1 VCSLYH
7 QVCSLVSL
15 CSVKFLENNFLLLWN
30 SFSSLVCTFLH
41 CTLREWILWY
51 YWCWV
56 CDETKRE
63 GTPGSIKAP
72 AAAHSPRPHSP
83 LQKKASKAGPPAMAM
98 GFFLLKLW
106 HLDQQG
112 SPHASCKSHCTC
124 GPTNRGLSDD
134 HAFKQ
139 GTVRAQLSGFLEEGE
154 DDYCDPNSI
163 ACLTSKQDLSAIIL
177 GLLLLLGILCFCVD
191 ARCLLALE
199 FNYLCF
205 LTLVFISG
213 GIFSKWCENK
223 IVCNLWK
230 KV

>member
-1 VCSLYH
+1 MLLKCQIAGYTQRVCSVYH
-7 QVCSLVSL
+7 HVCSLVSL
-15 CSVKFLENNFLLLWN
+15 CSVKFLENNFVFLWN

-41 CTLREWILWY
+41 CTRRAWILWY

-72 AAAHSPRPHSP
+72 AAAHSPRPYSP
-83 LQKKASKAGPPAMAM
+83 TAKKSFRGWYPSNGHGILPVETS
-98 GFFLLKLW
+98 

-112 SPHASCKSHCTC
+112 SPHASSKSHCTC
-124 GPTNRGLSDD
+124 PINRGLSGD

-154 DDYCDPNSI
+154 DDCCDPNSI

-191 ARCLLALE
+191 AQSLLALE
-199 FNYLCF
+199 CNHLCF
-205 LTLVFISG
+205 LTLVLF
-213 GIFSKWCENK
+213 
-223 IVCNLWK
+223 
-230 KV
+230 